1 MMKGFLPTSYE
12 NLGARL
18 AIRYMLFYV
27 ASVIIGV
34 LTAVRGVTLFSI
46 GRLEVMAFLFVL
58 LAVGA
63 ALLTVS
69 NTYLLLLTIIKG
81 LYDAQV
87 LFRITLF
94 VKGGNTGFWE
104 WNGCFFLTAASF
116 VLFLLAATNATR
128 FSFESNT
135 RDLVLIL
142 SKPFAKYLMESLLL
156 IALATLLY
164 LLWPHLL
171 ERMPML

>member
-1 MMKGFLPTSYE
+1 MKRFTPTNNE
-12 NLGARL
+12 NLCARL

-27 ASVIIGV
+27 ASVMIGV
-34 LTAVRGVTLFSI
+34 LSTVRGIALFSI
-46 GRLEVMAFLFVL
+46 EHLEVMALAFIL

-69 NTYLLLLTIIKG
+69 NTFLLLLTAIKG
-81 LYDAQV
+81 LYDAKV
-87 LFRITLF
+87 LFYITLF
-94 VKGGNTGFWE
+94 VKGGNIGFWE
-104 WNGCFFLTAASF
+104 WNAAFFLTAASF
-116 VLFLLAATNATR
+116 VLFLLAASNATR

-135 RDLVLIL
+135 CDLALIL
-142 SKPFAKYLMESLLL
+142 SKPFAKYLMESMLL

-171 ERMPML
+171 ERMPLL

>member
-1 MMKGFLPTSYE
+1 MMKGFVPTSYE

-18 AIRYMLFYV
+18 AIRYMLFY
-27 ASVIIGV
+27 ASAVIIGV
-34 LTAVRGVTLFSI
+34 LTALRGVALFFTA
-46 GRLEVMAFLFVL
+46 RLEVMAFLFVL
-58 LAVGA
+58 LAAGA

-69 NTYLLLLTIIKG
+69 NTYLLILTAIKG
-81 LYDAQV
+81 FYDAQ
-87 LFRITLF
+87 LMFRITFF
-94 VKGGNTGFWE
+94 VKGGYVGFWE

-116 VLFLLAATNATR
+116 VLFLLAATNAAR
-128 FSFESNT
+128 FSFESNA

-142 SKPFAKYLMESLLL
+142 SKPFAKYLIESLLL

-171 ERMPML
+171 ALMPAL

>member
-1 MMKGFLPTSYE
+1 MMKRFIPTNNE

-18 AIRYMLFYV
+18 AVRYMLFY
-27 ASVIIGV
+27 AMSVMIGV
-34 LTAVRGVTLFSI
+34 LSAVRGMALFSI

-58 LAVGA
+58 FAVCA

-69 NTYLLLLTIIKG
+69 NTFLLLLTAIKG
-81 LYDAQV
+81 LYDAKV
-87 LFRITLF
+87 LFHITLF
-94 VKGGNTGFWE
+94 VKGGNAGFWE
-104 WNGCFFLTAASF
+104 WNGSFFLTAASF

-135 RDLVLIL
+135 RDLALIL
-142 SKPFAKYLMESLLL
+142 SKPFAKYLMESMLL